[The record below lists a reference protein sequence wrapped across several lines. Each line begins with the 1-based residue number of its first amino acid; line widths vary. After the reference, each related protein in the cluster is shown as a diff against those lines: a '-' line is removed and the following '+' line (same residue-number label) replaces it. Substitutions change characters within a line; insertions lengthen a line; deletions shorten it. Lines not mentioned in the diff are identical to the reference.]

1 LKLKRIFLF
10 LFLFQKP
17 SSQTTFPYKI
27 NATQLTQERQ
37 KPKHSNHFKE
47 KERGGK
53 SLVSLHEKFPGSSRS
68 YAKKK
73 H

>member
-1 LKLKRIFLF
+1 LKPKRIFLF
-10 LFLFQKP
+10 LFKNQAHKQPL
-17 SSQTTFPYKI
+17 PYKI
-27 NATQLTQERQ
+27 NATQLTQQRQ